1 MASHVYKK
9 IENYLEVKRKILEVK
24 KNLYISLHDILE
36 DEKNQEKFVDK
47 LDKILVK
54 IGEIKD
60 LLDDFE
66 KRLPPK
72 EEIAEL
78 LEESKKRGKKTKE
91 SANEVPIQ
99 KTELSEL
106 EKIEEELRKI
116 EEELKKLS
124 L

>member
-91 SANEVPIQ
+91 STDEVPIQ